1 MSRSRVVQVP
11 VNGRL
16 ESEFDKFKGKKD
28 FVSDAECG
36 RYLWEFALRILNDDS
51 ADEVLTN
58 RELMEEIFRYVR
70 RSGAITNLIHA
81 QTLDEVAQATNRG
94 RAVEIQKEMSTVIDV
109 KVDEFLSAEH
119 KKG

>member
-1 MSRSRVVQVP
+1 MARSKVLQVP
-11 VNGRL
+11 LNERL
-16 ESEFDKFKGKKD
+16 EREFEKFKGTKD

-36 RYLWEFALRILNDDS
+36 RHLIEFALRILNDDS

-81 QTLDEVAQATNRG
+81 QTLNEVAHATNRA
-94 RAVEIQKEMSTVIDV
+94 RAVELQKEMGTVIDV